1 MIYTI
6 YLHQSSGET
15 QHVYE
20 SESFEEISKWWEH
33 EKSGTDDDYAWMDD
47 ELTLRQRKDEDDE
60 NGEMID
66 CYPILNSQ
74 RWGTDEL
81 MDYVVRYEDGE
92 HSTELK
98 KFNSLE
104 EAKLFFNE
112 QVTEAKKDVE
122 NYFGM
127 LPTDWNDENTPF
139 IALETLDANGG
150 SYSEV
155 EAWVPTH
162 PHDVKENN

>member
-15 QHVYE
+15 QHVYQ
-20 SESFEEISKWWEH
+20 SESFEEISKLWEQ
-33 EKSGTDDDYAWMDD
+33 EKALDDDYTSMDE
-47 ELTLRQRKDEDDE
+47 ELTLRQRTDEDSED
-60 NGEMID
+60 EMID

-74 RWGTDEL
+74 REDVEDE
-81 MDYVVRYEDGE
+81 MDYIVYSEDGE
-92 HSTELK
+92 HFTELE

-104 EAKLFFNE
+104 EAKVFFNE
-112 QVTEAKKDVE
+112 QVVEAKKDVE

-139 IALETLDANGG
+139 IALETLDGDG
-150 SYSEV
+150 VPYSEIEV
-155 EAWVPTH
+155 WVPTH

>member
-15 QHVYE
+15 QHVYQ
-20 SESFEEISKWWEH
+20 SESFEEISKLWEQ
-33 EKSGTDDDYAWMDD
+33 EKALDDDYTSMDE
-47 ELTLRQRKDEDDE
+47 ELTLRQRTDEDSDA
-60 NGEMID
+60 EMID

-81 MDYVVRYEDGE
+81 MDYVVRYEDGGE

-122 NYFGM
+122 TYFGM

-162 PHDVKENN
+162 PNDSH